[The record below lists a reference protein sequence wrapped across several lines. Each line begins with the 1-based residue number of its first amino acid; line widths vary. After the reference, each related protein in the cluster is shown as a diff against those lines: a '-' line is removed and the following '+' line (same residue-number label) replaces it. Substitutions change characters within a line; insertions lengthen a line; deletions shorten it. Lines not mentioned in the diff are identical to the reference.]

1 MWTRLIASMAILV
14 VLVGLA
20 SCSAAPTAPSESAA
34 SAVEA
39 VPAAEA
45 PAAPEMPVAPV
56 AESATQPAGLAGVA
70 YTEPCTP
77 ENASGA
83 LARGKLRLVIG
94 TGGAGGVFFPY
105 GSGLADIITEKLE
118 NAEASAEVTGGSVD
132 NMKLVQAGDADIGMA
147 TMDSAY
153 NAING
158 ADAYAETGPVPACA
172 LATLYTSFVHVVAP
186 EESGIETLADMTG
199 KRISVGSVGSSTE
212 GVADRLL
219 EAAGLDP
226 SAGITRSNLS
236 VTESVNAL
244 KDEKIDAFFWIGGL
258 PTSAVTDL
266 VNTPG
271 IRVKFLD
278 TSGFVDPLREKYGPV
293 YTAYTLPK
301 AVYGLDAD
309 LQGVGIGNTLF
320 VNANMP
326 SELAYKLLTTIFGN
340 LEAVQQVHPEATRL
354 SLAGAVEG
362 SSIPYHPGA
371 IQYYVEQGVWQK

>member
-20 SCSAAPTAPSESAA
+20 SCSAAPAAPSESAA

-39 VPAAEA
+39 APAAEA

-56 AESATQPAGLAGVA
+56 AESATEPAGLAGVT

-77 ENASGA
+77 QNASGA
-83 LARGKLRLVIG
+83 LPKGKLRLVIG

-105 GSGLADIITEKLE
+105 GSGLAEIITEKLE

-132 NMKLVQAGDADIGMA
+132 NMKLVQVGDADIGMA

-153 NAING
+153 NAISGEG
-158 ADAYAETGPVPACA
+158 AYTDTGAVPACA
-172 LATLYTSFVHVVAP
+172 LATLYTSFVHVVTS
-186 EESGIETLADMTG
+186 EDSGIATVADMRG

-219 EAAGLDP
+219 QAAGLKPYTD
-226 SAGITRSNLS
+226 ITRSNLS
-236 VTESVNAL
+236 VTESANAL
-244 KDEKIDAFFWIGGL
+244 KDQKIDAFFWIGGL

-266 VNTPG
+266 INTPG
-271 IRVKFLD
+271 VRVKFLD
-278 TSGFVDPLREKYGPV
+278 TGGFVDTLRGKYGPV

-301 AVYGLDAD
+301 QVYGLGAD
-309 LQGVGIGNTLF
+309 VPGVGIGNTLF

-326 SELAYKLLTTIFGN
+326 SELAYKLLTTLFDN
-340 LEAVQQVHPEATRL
+340 LAEVQQVHPEAKRL
-354 SLAGAVEG
+354 SLQGAVQG

-371 IQYYVEQGVWQK
+371 IQYYVEQGVWPE